1 MPKSPLSSPQS
12 SPESKS
18 KLSESRRKIVA
29 SEEDREAGERST
41 AQSPALPALCAS
53 PPSSIELLPVLV
65 DPVQGV
71 ESIRESSLLLGGK
84 VVDIG
89 RQKKTQNR
97 CPARGHP
104 CEIFALS

>member
-18 KLSESRRKIVA
+18 KLSESKRKIVA
-29 SEEDREAGERST
+29 SEEDREAGERSI

-65 DPVQGV
+65 DPVQGEKAPSCLGRMPSSSAGQKRPRIV
-71 ESIRESSLLLGGK
+71 AQLEGIHARSLLC
-84 VVDIG
+84 
-89 RQKKTQNR
+89 RN
-97 CPARGHP
+97 
-104 CEIFALS
+104 S